1 MAAGM
6 DLTPLDDPERQLSLA
21 YAAPADRRAL
31 HALWSLDATFGATLA
46 HARDPMTARLR
57 LAWWSEALERLGTA
71 PLADAAPPLLRMIAA
86 ELLPRGVDGA
96 ALAGMIDGWELLLDP
111 DPLSDDDL
119 RRYAEARGSL
129 FTLAAV
135 ALGGGQAP
143 VVAAGLGWALADLAG
158 RVRDDAL
165 AVRARALAAPLL
177 AEGLAAGWPRR
188 LRALGMVALLAR
200 ADLARP
206 DRRRGAPGR
215 VAAMLRF
222 GAFGR

>member
-1 MAAGM
+1 MAARM

-21 YAAPADRRAL
+21 YAAADRRAAL

-57 LAWWSEALERLGTA
+57 LAWWSEALERLGIA

-86 ELLPRGVDGA
+86 ELLPRGVDGT

-111 DPLSDDDL
+111 DPLSDGDL
-119 RRYAEARGSL
+119 RRYADARGSL
-129 FTLAAV
+129 FALAAV
-135 ALGGGQAP
+135 ALGGGEAP
-143 VVAAGLGWALADLAG
+143 VVAAGQGWALADLAG
-158 RVRDDAL
+158 RVREDRL
-165 AVRARALAAPLL
+165 AERARAMAAPLL
-177 AEGLAAGWPRR
+177 AEAPAAGWPRR
-188 LRALGMVALLAR
+188 LRALGMIALLAR

-206 DRRRGAPGR
+206 ERRRGAPGR

-222 GAFGR
+222 GAIGR